1 MSSVTDT
8 EQEIMDYFDGSV
20 RELGQEDYREL
31 LENVISN
38 LQSRLDC
45 VIEEMQAEGID

>member
-1 MSSVTDT
+1 MIRTDEV
-8 EQEIMDYFDGSV
+8 EQEIMDHFDNAV
-20 RELGQEDYREL
+20 QDLGQDEYRDL

-45 VIEEMQAEGID
+45 VIEEMQGEGVD